1 MDGDWCNSQL
11 LCSLSLTFVFLFK
24 ICFLTHKLQ
33 MSPPALRELAS
44 LWQNYLPWASGTSS
58 YASAFLWTMRF
69 RRRLTGSWRDEELGR
84 TREVGALLLG
94 RECAGKVPLA
104 PPRRGGWQDPTERP
118 AAAPAC
124 SPGTGLGSSHDAP
137 LSASPVHPHV
147 VLLRSLKL
155 LPSRC
160 LHFPYPTLTFHL
172 GPFRPPRAQSSI
184 APDPPAPHPGALG
197 PSLWNAGQG
206 FVIDALLSLHFHQ
219 QISQSAAFWILTNR
233 WGV

>member
-1 MDGDWCNSQL
+1 
-11 LCSLSLTFVFLFK
+11 
-24 ICFLTHKLQ
+24 
-33 MSPPALRELAS
+33 
-44 LWQNYLPWASGTSS
+44 
-58 YASAFLWTMRF
+58 MRF
-69 RRRLTGSWRDEELGR
+69 GRRLTGSWRDEELGR

-104 PPRRGGWQDPTERP
+104 SPRRGGWQDPTERP

-160 LHFPYPTLTFHL
+160 LHFPYPTLTFHF
-172 GPFRPPRAQSSI
+172 GPFRPPRHKVLLLLTHQPLTL
-184 APDPPAPHPGALG
+184 APSVLLWACPDTAVHGGLRLGDRGQLLPTQPSEDRELSGRGSEWASTPAPLPVPSRTLRFGPCQPRGFLQRAL
-197 PSLWNAGQG
+197 QG
-206 FVIDALLSLHFHQ
+206 RQRHSGL
-219 QISQSAAFWILTNR
+219 
-233 WGV
+233 